1 MPIHNHAVGALAMD
15 GAKQGGNMS
24 GPGQIR
30 LVWQSSAARGIR
42 MPAWPIAT
50 TPILAHH
57 RPVAADRLD
66 GMPSAC
72 ACSPVFARVRRR
84 VHAVQRH
91 FVHGPA
97 ADQGRAL
104 RPPYRLKIPRQGS

>member
-15 GAKQGGNMS
+15 GAKQGSNMS

-30 LVWQSSAARGIR
+30 LAWQSSAARGIR

-50 TPILAHH
+50 TPTLAHH
-57 RPVAADRLD
+57 RPVAADRLN

-91 FVHGPA
+91 FVHGPT

-104 RPPYRLKIPRQGS
+104 RPPIG